1 MGKNRLEAFS
11 DGVLAIIITIMV
23 LELKIPEGQGI
34 DALLLIL
41 PTFLSY
47 ILSFVYVGIYWN
59 NHHHLLHTLQK
70 VTGPVLWA
78 NHHLLFWLSLVPFAS
93 GWMGANPSAKVPAA
107 LYGIVLLMASI
118 AYNVLQKMIINA
130 EQGSSTLKQAIG
142 NDTKGK
148 VSMLAYLTAS
158 GLAIIQPWIAQALY
172 VILALLWLIPD
183 RRIEPDARGRAVAGG
198 PRAQEHRVRFLR
210 GVLCA
215 AARVHLGGLRDAP
228 GDPRRGGGHHGGAH
242 EPGRAAPAP
251 GGVRRALLQDR
262 GHRGGAG
269 ALLRHRMSGADDI

>member
-11 DGVLAIIITIMV
+11 DGVLAIVITIMV
-23 LELKIPEGQGI
+23 LELKTPEGQGVES
-34 DALLLIL
+34 LLSIL

-93 GWMGANPSAKVPAA
+93 GWMGGNPSAPVPTA

-118 AYNVLQKMIINA
+118 AYHLLQKLIINSG
-130 EQGSSTLKQAIG
+130 QGSPMLKQAIG
-142 NDTKGK
+142 NDIKGK
-148 VSMLAYLTAS
+148 VSMLAYLIAS
-158 GLAIIQPWIAQALY
+158 GLAIVNPWIAQALY

-183 RRIEPDARGRAVAGG
+183 RRIERMLYSN
-198 PRAQEHRVRFLR
+198 E
-210 GVLCA
+210 
-215 AARVHLGGLRDAP
+215 RD
-228 GDPRRGGGHHGGAH
+228 
-242 EPGRAAPAP
+242 EKS
-251 GGVRRALLQDR
+251 LK
-262 GHRGGAG
+262 
-269 ALLRHRMSGADDI
+269 

>member
-34 DALLLIL
+34 ASLLLIL

-47 ILSFVYVGIYWN
+47 ILSFIYVGIYWN

-93 GWMGANPSAKVPAA
+93 GWMGANPSATVPAA

-118 AYNVLQKMIINA
+118 AYNVLQKLIINT
-130 EQGSSTLKQAIG
+130 EGVSSTLKQAIG

-148 VSMLAYLTAS
+148 ISMLAYMIAS

-183 RRIEPDARGRAVAGG
+183 RRIE
-198 PRAQEHRVRFLR
+198 
-210 GVLCA
+210 
-215 AARVHLGGLRDAP
+215 
-228 GDPRRGGGHHGGAH
+228 
-242 EPGRAAPAP
+242 
-251 GGVRRALLQDR
+251 
-262 GHRGGAG
+262 
-269 ALLRHRMSGADDI
+269 RMLYSTEKDGKSRK